1 MIYFDN
7 AATSLIKPDTVST
20 AVKYAIDNFSNAGRG
35 FYESSLNA
43 SSAVLEVRYKI
54 AKLFNVQNPLD
65 VAFTSNATESLNLV
79 IDNFISENDHVITTI
94 FEHNSVLRP
103 LYKKKCELTIIDI
116 LNNKLNYLDFYN
128 NYKKNTKAVVCTHA
142 SNFTG
147 DFLNIKFIGD
157 FCKKNN
163 LVFILDVSQ
172 TAGFV
177 NIDMIE
183 NNIDILCFTGH
194 KSLLGP
200 QGTGGICINNSKRF
214 IIDPKKVG
222 GSGNR
227 SFSKTHSNIM
237 PDCFEAG
244 TINAHSI
251 YGLSASLD
259 YLNEISIQY
268 IQKKELYLT
277 WFFYKALRKI
287 NDVTI
292 YGDFTT
298 NIRCPIVSFNISNFS
313 SDDVC
318 LYLYE
323 EGNIA
328 CRSGAHCAPLIH
340 KHFDTI
346 KQGAVR
352 FSFSS
357 FNTLKEVKTAIS
369 LLKKISAL

>member
-7 AATSLIKPDTVST
+7 AATSLKKPKSVSS
-20 AVKYAIDNFSNAGRG
+20 AVKFALDNFSNAGRG
-35 FYESSLNA
+35 FYESSLNSA
-43 SSAVLEVRYKI
+43 SAVLDTRFKI
-54 AKLFNVQNPLD
+54 AKFFNVKDPLD

-79 IDNFISENDHVITTI
+79 IDSFINESDHVITTV

-103 LYKKKCELTIIDI
+103 LYKKKCELSVIGI
-116 LNNKLNYLDFYN
+116 LNNKLNYLEFYSN
-128 NYKKNTKAVVCTHA
+128 FKKNTKAVVCTHA

-147 DFLNIKFIGD
+147 DILNIKFIGD

-163 LVFILDVSQ
+163 LLFILDVSQ
-172 TAGFV
+172 TAGFI
-177 NIDMIE
+177 NIDMLE

-200 QGTGGICINNSKRF
+200 QGTGGICINNSKKF
-214 IIDPKKVG
+214 NIDPKKVG
-222 GSGNR
+222 GSGNN

-244 TINAHSI
+244 TLNAHSI
-251 YGLSASLD
+251 FGLSASLD
-259 YLNEISIQY
+259 YLNEMSIDY
-268 IQKKELYLT
+268 IQKKELYIAS
-277 WFFYKALRKI
+277 FFYNELRKI
-287 NDVTI
+287 ENVKI
-292 YGDFTT
+292 YGDFTSRL
-298 NIRCPIVSFNISNFS
+298 RCPIVSFNVKNYS
-313 SDDVC
+313 SDDLC

-328 CRSGAHCAPLIH
+328 SRSGAHCAPLIH
-340 KHFDTI
+340 EYFKTV

-357 FNTLKEVKTAIS
+357 FNTVEEVKI
-369 LLKKISAL
+369 ALNLIRAV